1 MLLLVLA
8 SGSDADDPARTWELA
23 SQGIYSAA
31 VPNSGEL
38 VVIGSLNHG
47 VISARFSS
55 DETLLAVGHTNRL
68 ISLYHVQSGRLLQ
81 KWDPGTCHAM
91 RAAVIEVGFPATAA
105 PSLPS
110 PVMAGCSSC
119 DAQNTFLG
127 CKFA

>member
-8 SGSDADDPARTWELA
+8 SCSDADDPARTWALT

-31 VPNSGEL
+31 VSNSGEL

-68 ISLYHVQSGRLLQ
+68 ISLYDVPSGRLLQ
-81 KWDPGTCHAM
+81 KWDPGTRHAM
-91 RAAVIEVGFPATAA
+91 RATGAAVIEVGF
-105 PSLPS
+105 
-110 PVMAGCSSC
+110 SS
-119 DAQNTFLG
+119 DNRTLLAVTGDGRLLEL
-127 CKFA
+127 